1 MEGTDISCVPSA
13 PTYAQFP
20 PLSTSS
26 PTMVHCLQLMNLH
39 WHIGTT
45 QNPSFR
51 VHLWCSTCYGLRHV
65 FMMTYTMIP
74 RWHGGKE
81 SICQC
86 RRCKRCKFNPWLRR
100 IPWSRK
106 WRFTL
111 VFLPGKFHGQRS
123 LGGQQSMGS
132 QRVGHNWVTEHSHD
146 DMYPPLSYHT
156 EHIPLCICH
165 KQINQ
170 IYKQN
175 PSILQRK
182 QNPTRERDCSRNAGL

>member
-1 MEGTDISCVPSA
+1 MNGRYRYFLCALSPHICTVPPTFNIQPHHGTLI
-13 PTYAQFP
+13 
-20 PLSTSS
+20 
-26 PTMVHCLQLMNLH
+26 
-39 WHIGTT
+39 TT
-45 QNPSFR
+45 DG
-51 VHLWCSTCYGLRHV
+51 CSTCYGLRHL

-100 IPWSRK
+100 IPWRRK
-106 WRFTL
+106 WQFTP

-132 QRVGHNWVTEHSHD
+132 QRVGHNWATERCHD

-182 QNPTRERDCSRNAGL
+182 QNPTGKRDCSRNAGL